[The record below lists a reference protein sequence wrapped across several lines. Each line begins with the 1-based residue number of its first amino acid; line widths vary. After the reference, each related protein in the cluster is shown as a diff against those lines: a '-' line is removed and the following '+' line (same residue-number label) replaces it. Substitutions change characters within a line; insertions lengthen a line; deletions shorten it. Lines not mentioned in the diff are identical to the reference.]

1 MKTRKGPLAGLGFA
15 LLSTSAVLAAADAPV
30 VALWKTD
37 DGAALVRIA
46 PCGQKLCGT
55 VAQVL
60 DPKAPPNDIN
70 NPDPVARTRP
80 LLGKTILQDFVGA
93 GTEWKS
99 GKAYDPK
106 SGRTYKSQ
114 LELQGNGTL
123 KVTGCVLFVCQ
134 SRYWTRAASGS

>member
-1 MKTRKGPLAGLGFA
+1 MTTRQALLAALGFA
-15 LLSTSAVLAAADAPV
+15 LLSTSAVAAAADSPV

-70 NPDPVARTRP
+70 NPDPVARAQP
-80 LLGKTILQDFVGA
+80 LLGKVILQDFVGA
-93 GTEWKS
+93 GTQWKS

-106 SGRTYKSQ
+106 TGHTYRSQ
-114 LELQGNGTL
+114 LELESDGRL
-123 KVTGCVLFVCQ
+123 KVTGCELIICE
-134 SRYWTRAASGS
+134 SRYWTRADNGS

>member
-1 MKTRKGPLAGLGFA
+1 MTTRQLLPALGFA
-15 LLSTSAVLAAADAPV
+15 LLFASPAPAAGDTPV
-30 VALWKTD
+30 AALWKTD

-70 NPDPVARTRP
+70 NPDPVARAQP

-93 GTEWKS
+93 GTQWKS

-106 SGRTYKSQ
+106 SGHTYRSQ
-114 LELQGNGTL
+114 LELQGDGRL
-123 KVTGCVLFVCQ
+123 KVTGCELIICE
-134 SRYWTRAASGS
+134 SRYWTRAGE